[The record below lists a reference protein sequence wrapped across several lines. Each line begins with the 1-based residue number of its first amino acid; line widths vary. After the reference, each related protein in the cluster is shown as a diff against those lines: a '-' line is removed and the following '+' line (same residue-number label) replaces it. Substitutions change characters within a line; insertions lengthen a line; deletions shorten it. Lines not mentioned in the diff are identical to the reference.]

1 MGNFDRGG
9 RREGGFKGGN
19 GGGKPAFQKKPWANN
34 DRGGDVAM
42 HKATCSECGRACEVP
57 FRPSNGKPVFCKDC
71 FAGKREQE
79 SRGPR
84 PEFGDRGPKRDFN
97 DKFAPRSEFKSAP
110 VNDEVKKQLTDI
122 GYKLER
128 LLASMDRLVDSVKK
142 EVSVAKPAA
151 TVAPKIE
158 TVKAPAKVVAK
169 PAAKVVVAKKK
180 VAEKKVVVKKKK

>member
-97 DKFAPRSEFKSAP
+97 DKFAPRPEFKSAP
-110 VNDEVKKQLTDI
+110 ANDEVKKQLTDI

-142 EVSVAKPAA
+142 ETSVKPAVVIAPKAETVKVPVKVIAKPA
-151 TVAPKIE
+151 
-158 TVKAPAKVVAK
+158 VKA
-169 PAAKVVVAKKK
+169 VVAKKK
-180 VAEKKVVVKKKK
+180 VAEKKVVAKKKK